1 MLVFMTKKR
10 YQRIINVLSHRQK
23 DLTILAEDVYKP
35 HNLSAIL
42 RTCDSVGIGKAY
54 AVNPTGGVPT
64 FSASSSSADKW
75 VELEVHKTIEDA
87 IETIKS
93 QGMKVYAAHFS
104 EDAVDY
110 RKVDYSQPSC
120 ILLGN
125 ERSGVTNKAA
135 QLADKRIIIPM
146 LGMVP
151 SLNVSV
157 AAAIILFEAQRQR
170 FEAGMYKQ
178 AQLAERE
185 MNDIAYNWYR
195 PKEAAQFK
203 SQGLSFPKIDI
214 EDLE

>member
-1 MLVFMTKKR
+1 MLISMTKKR
-10 YQRIINVLSHRQK
+10 YQRITNVLSHRQK

-75 VELEVHKTIEDA
+75 VELEVHKTIEEA
-87 IETIKS
+87 ISEIKS
-93 QGMKVYAAHFS
+93 QGMQIYAAHFS
-104 EDAVDY
+104 SDAVDY
-110 RKVDYSQPSC
+110 RNIDYTQPSC

-125 ERSGVTNKAA
+125 ERSGVTDKAA

-146 LGMVP
+146 FGMLP

-157 AAAIILFEAQRQR
+157 AAAIILFEAQGQR
-170 FEAGMYKQ
+170 LKTGLYNKP
-178 AQLAERE
+178 QLKEQE
-185 MNDIAYNWYR
+185 MNDIAYSWYR
-195 PKEAAQFK
+195 PKEAAEFK
-203 SQGLSFPKIDI
+203 SKGLDFPKVNI
-214 EDLE
+214 EDLP

>member
-1 MLVFMTKKR
+1 MTKRR
-10 YQRIINVLSHRQK
+10 YQRITDVLSKRQT

-42 RTCDSVGIGKAY
+42 RTCDSVGIGKAH

-75 VELEVHKTIEDA
+75 VELKVYKTIEEA
-87 IETIKS
+87 TAEIKK
-93 QGMKVYAAHFS
+93 QGMTIYAAHFS
-104 EDAVDY
+104 DKAIDY
-110 RKVDYSQPSC
+110 RKVDYSKPSC

-125 ERSGVTNKAA
+125 EKSGVTDKAA
-135 QLADKRIIIPM
+135 ELADQHIIIPM

-170 FEAGMYKQ
+170 FEAHAYDK
-178 AQLAERE
+178 AQLSQKEIE
-185 MNDIAYNWYR
+185 YLAYQWYR
-195 PKEAAQFK
+195 PKDARK
-203 SQGLSFPKIDI
+203 LLKQGKTFPKID
-214 EDLE
+214 LEQLP

>member
-1 MLVFMTKKR
+1 MTKRR
-10 YQRIINVLSHRQK
+10 YQRIFDVLSKRQR

-42 RTCDSVGIGKAY
+42 RTCDAVGISKAH

-75 VELEVHKTIEDA
+75 VGLQVHKSIEEA
-87 IETIKS
+87 VAEIKK
-93 QGMKVYAAHFS
+93 QGMTIYAAHFS
-104 EDAVDY
+104 DEAIDY
-110 RKVDYSQPSC
+110 RLVDYSKPSC

-125 ERSGVTNKAA
+125 EKSGVSDKAA
-135 QLADKRIIIPM
+135 SLADQHIIIPM

-170 FEAGMYKQ
+170 FEAHAYDKP
-178 AQLAERE
+178 QLNEKEIR
-185 MNDIAYNWYR
+185 DTAYEWYR
-195 PKEAAQFK
+195 PKDAKKLREL
-203 SQGLSFPKIDI
+203 GLDFPQIDL
-214 EDLE
+214 DQLP